1 MPVLHVAAAGFD
13 HKKCQ
18 SNWFATLAL
27 LLVAASAGC
36 ASPYRS
42 DQGALL
48 GGLGGAGVGA
58 IVGNAVGNT
67 GAGAAIGAGVGAL
80 SGAAIGGSLDD
91 IEARNRAEIEARLG
105 RPAPTGAVTI
115 EDVLA
120 MTRAGVAEE
129 VIVTHVQ
136 NHGMA
141 APLRAGDL
149 IVLQQQ
155 HVSPRVVQ
163 VMQSPPQAAE
173 GVPVGY
179 PAPYPGPVVV
189 PGPYAYPAPY
199 YYGPPPYPYY
209 YRPYPRARVGWG
221 VSIRG

>member
-1 MPVLHVAAAGFD
+1 MPALHVAPAGFD
-13 HKKCQ
+13 LKKYQ
-18 SNWFATLAL
+18 TRWFATLGL
-27 LLVAASAGC
+27 LLAAPAVGC
-36 ASPYRS
+36 NSPYHA
-42 DQGALL
+42 DHGAVL

-80 SGAAIGGSLDD
+80 SGAAIGASLDD

-120 MTRAGVAEE
+120 MTRAGVSEE
-129 VIVTHVQ
+129 VIATHVQ
-136 NHGMA
+136 NHGMV
-141 APLRAGDL
+141 APLKAGDL

-163 VMQSPPQAAE
+163 VMQNPPQAAAA
-173 GVPVGY
+173 VPVGY

-189 PGPYAYPAPY
+189 PAPYAYPAPY
-199 YYGPPPYPYY
+199 YWGPPPYPYY
-209 YRPYPRARVGWG
+209 YGPRARVGWG